1 MKNTKTDLRTQ
12 KIYDALIEAFTELL
26 AEKPFEKITVRE
38 LCEKA
43 KTRTATF
50 YNHFSDKYDF
60 FAFMITKERH
70 DFMEQ
75 SELMYNK
82 DNIEE
87 YYVAFL
93 ENSFEFVEAH
103 RKMVEHIL
111 SDNLL
116 YIMMNSLSKD
126 MVGQFKEHLRKDVDE
141 REIDIDIITQMLV
154 GAMSQC
160 VRWWIEHEEVSKE
173 KIIIQ
178 FTKLLKNMPKKV
190 TGN

>member
-1 MKNTKTDLRTQ
+1 MKNTKTDLRTR

-26 AEKPFEKITVRE
+26 AEKTFDNITVRE

-43 KTRTATF
+43 RTRTATF

-60 FAFMITKERH
+60 FAFMITEKRH
-70 DFMEQ
+70 NFMEQ

-82 DNIEE
+82 DNFEE

-93 ENSFEFVEAH
+93 ENSFEFVEVH
-103 RKMVEHIL
+103 KKMVEHIL

-126 MVGQFKEHLRKDVDE
+126 MTEQFKEHLRKDVDE
-141 REIDIDIITQMLV
+141 KEVDIDITTQMLV

-160 VRWWIEHEEVSKE
+160 VRWWIEHKAEVSKE

-178 FTKLLKNMPKKV
+178 FTKLLKNMCNK
-190 TGN
+190 T